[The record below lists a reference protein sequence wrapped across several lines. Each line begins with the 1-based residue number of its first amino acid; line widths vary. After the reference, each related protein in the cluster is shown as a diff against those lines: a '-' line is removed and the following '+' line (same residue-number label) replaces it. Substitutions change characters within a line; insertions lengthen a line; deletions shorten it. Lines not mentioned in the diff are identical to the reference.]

1 MHSFF
6 SREVG
11 GATSQQKH
19 AIRSSVGFGPFRAV
33 WQTIVGRYHE
43 QKTSF
48 LAAKHLFCNTAEIN
62 LHNDQLAKKRND
74 NWILT
79 FCVVGKTVKSV
90 STYQSNVVMTFFF

>member
-1 MHSFF
+1 MHSFS

-48 LAAKHLFCNTAEIN
+48 LAAKHLFCKLLKLICIMTSW
-62 LHNDQLAKKRND
+62 QKKEM
-74 NWILT
+74 T
-79 FCVVGKTVKSV
+79 TGFSHSVYSGK
-90 STYQSNVVMTFFF
+90 Q